1 MKTEPIEDDWTEAHS
16 ATIGRVDLVAKAA
29 NGSPSF
35 LLMKGNTIGGL
46 LDPEVV
52 RELIAKA
59 NPEPPTVSS
68 ADLMAAIHAASAPT
82 QETPMLETEV
92 LKADE
97 SEAADAVLGDDAPLP
112 DADEVASG
120 ATDGADGAGVPT
132 DAPGDPDDPASPA
145 WEAVDA
151 ARARQALQLTV
162 ALQRLVTQSTQRE
175 AQELAV
181 PGNDGDM
188 SDVWTLEDVS
198 CAIDAVIS
206 MLAPFA
212 ITEQAEA
219 DQGAADSL
227 TKAAAL
233 IKAGRVLSSANEAK
247 IRGAADALQAV
258 LGSLPAPV
266 EDAAPVAKSE
276 ETKVTDETE
285 ATELE
290 KAKGDPQMA
299 VFDANGKLCGT
310 INPTD
315 LSPIAAPEADGAKAP
330 EAPAPVVQPDATDGP
345 VEGAPVAPVPPVAEP
360 VAKEAK
366 DDEIDLLKS
375 SLADAVEALRKQGE
389 RLGLLEAQPMPGGPM
404 MNGAL
409 PGAEPIAL
417 RGQNDGETS
426 ELTKAWQD
434 ETNPVRKQELQ
445 MELAAHMV
453 RNAPRL
459 P

>member
-1 MKTEPIEDDWTEAHS
+1 MTE
-16 ATIGRVDLVAKAA
+16 
-29 NGSPSF
+29 
-35 LLMKGNTIGGL
+35 
-46 LDPEVV
+46 
-52 RELIAKA
+52 
-59 NPEPPTVSS
+59 TV
-68 ADLMAAIHAASAPT
+68 
-82 QETPMLETEV
+82 V

-97 SEAADAVLGDDAPLP
+97 TEAADAVLGDDAPLP
-112 DADEVASG
+112 NADETAGG

-181 PGNDGDM
+181 PGSDGDL

-198 CAIDAVIS
+198 CAIDAIIS

-219 DQGAADSL
+219 DQGAAD
-227 TKAAAL
+227 TMAKASAL
-233 IKAGRVLSSANEAK
+233 IKAGRVLSAANEAK
-247 IRGAADALQAV
+247 IRGAADALQTV

-276 ETKVTDETE
+276 ETEVTDETE
-285 ATELE
+285 VATELE

-310 INPTD
+310 VDPKD
-315 LSPIAAPEADGAKAP
+315 LSPIAAPEAEGAPAE
-330 EAPAPVVQPDATDGP
+330 EAVEAPVVQPDATDGP
-345 VEGAPVAPVPPVAEP
+345 VEGVVAPVPPVAP
-360 VAKEAK
+360 VAPVAETVKKESQ
-366 DDEIDLLKS
+366 DEIRLLKS
-375 SLADAVEALRKQGE
+375 SLEEAHEALRKQGE
-389 RLGLLEAQPMPGGPM
+389 RLENLEAQPMPGGPM

-409 PGAEPIAL
+409 PGADNPIAL

-426 ELTKAWQD
+426 ELTKAWKD

-445 MELAAHMV
+445 MQLAAHMV
-453 RNAPRL
+453 RTAPRL

>member
-1 MKTEPIEDDWTEAHS
+1 MKTEPDDDWTEAHS

-29 NGSPSF
+29 NGSPNF
-35 LLMKGNTIGGL
+35 LLMKGNPIGGL
-46 LDPEVV
+46 LEPDVV
-52 RELIAKA
+52 RKLIAKGSPDPA
-59 NPEPPTVSS
+59 IAT
-68 ADLMAAIHAASAPT
+68 IHAASDKEKAMPVSA
-82 QETPMLETEV
+82 V

-97 SEAADAVLGDDAPLP
+97 TEAADAVLGDDAPLP

-198 CAIDAVIS
+198 CAIDDIIS

-219 DQGAADSL
+219 DQGAADTL
-227 TKAAAL
+227 VKASAL

-276 ETKVTDETE
+276 ETEVTDV

-315 LSPIAAPEADGAKAP
+315 LSPIAAPESSESPAE
-330 EAPAPVVQPDATDGP
+330 EAAEPAPVVQPDATDGP
-345 VEGAPVAPVPPVAEP
+345 VEGVVAPVPPAAEP

-375 SLADAVEALRKQGE
+375 SLEEAHEALRKQGE

-404 MNGAL
+404 MNGAI
-409 PGAEPIAL
+409 PGADPIAL

-426 ELTKAWQD
+426 ELTKAWKD
-434 ETNPVRKQELQ
+434 ETNPIRKQELQ